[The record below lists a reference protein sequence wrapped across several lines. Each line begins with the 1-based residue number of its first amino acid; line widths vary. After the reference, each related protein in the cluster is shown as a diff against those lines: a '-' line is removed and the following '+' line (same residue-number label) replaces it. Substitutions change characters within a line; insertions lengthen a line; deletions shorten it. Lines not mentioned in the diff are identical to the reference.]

1 MRSRALQLRAV
12 VLVAGVGH
20 LLPSSAATHQQIM
33 ASKYLRTQ
41 FCIERAVGQRWHERF
56 DIPMR
61 MTRWGISEPT
71 LEGLSKGPAALRKAD
86 ERCRRE
92 NEIDQEPRPPL

>member
-1 MRSRALQLRAV
+1 MRSTALRLWAV
-12 VLVAGVGH
+12 ILVAGLVH
-20 LLPSSAATHQQIM
+20 SLPSNAATHHQIM

-41 FCIERAVGQRWHERF
+41 FCIEREVGQRWHERF

-61 MTRWGISEPT
+61 MNRWGISEPT
-71 LEGLSKGPAALRKAD
+71 VEGLSRGPAALRKAD

-92 NEIDQEPRPPL
+92 NEIDQEPRPLR